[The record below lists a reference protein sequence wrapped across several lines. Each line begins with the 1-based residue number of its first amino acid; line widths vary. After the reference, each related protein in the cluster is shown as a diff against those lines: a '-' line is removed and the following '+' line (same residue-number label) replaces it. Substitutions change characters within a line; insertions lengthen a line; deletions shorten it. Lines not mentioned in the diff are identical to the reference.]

1 MWDPSIHPPLPP
13 FCNTRTRSIRE
24 YQGGWNI
31 GSRGRCQQT
40 SVGSKGR
47 CPIVR
52 SESKPAFGGNQ
63 KVNEHGTERI
73 ESEGYPKEEPRIFGE
88 SYFLS
93 LLLGCSHLFLHS
105 PRIFLTGLSAQL
117 ETCEIFY
124 VRWTVH
130 FRYNTDLEISVCIPE
145 KCRVINEFILLFLV
159 FLLIFLWRLLH
170 LFKKYSIY
178 LEYHRGVKIFGI
190 SYRFFA

>member
-1 MWDPSIHPPLPP
+1 MHPDSPPPP
-13 FCNTRTRSIRE
+13 FCNTRTRLIRE
-24 YQGGWNI
+24 YQGGWNS

-88 SYFLS
+88 SYFLEPPPGMLSS
-93 LLLGCSHLFLHS
+93 LSSFYED
-105 PRIFLTGLSAQL
+105 FLTGLRAQL
-117 ETCEIFY
+117 ETCGVFS
-124 VRWTVH
+124 VHCPAH
-130 FRYNTDLEISVCIPE
+130 FRYNAVDLGISICILE
-145 KCRVINEFILLFLV
+145 NCGIINKFILLSFLC
-159 FLLIFLWRLLH
+159 FW
-170 LFKKYSIY
+170 
-178 LEYHRGVKIFGI
+178 
-190 SYRFFA
+190 